1 MDDATAV
8 ERILDTADRLFYEQG
23 LLSVGMD
30 RIRDASGVS
39 LKRIYRL
46 FSAKEDLVVASL
58 RRRDQSFLQALTTYT
73 DELATPRDKILG
85 VFDFLEAWFREP
97 DFRGCA
103 FINAFGEMGPSSPCV
118 AEVVRDQKHAL
129 HELLAGL
136 VAEADGPTVL
146 ADQLFILVNGAITS
160 AAILASPDS
169 ARHAQA
175 AARALL
181 DAASL

>member
-1 MDDATAV
+1 MDDVTAE

-46 FSAKEDLVVASL
+46 FSAKEDLVVATL
-58 RRRDQSFLQALTTYT
+58 RRRDQSFLQALTTST

-103 FINAFGEMGPSSPCV
+103 FINAFGEMGPSSTCV
-118 AEVVRDQKHAL
+118 TEAVRDQKHAL
-129 HELLAGL
+129 RELLAGL
-136 VAEADGPTVL
+136 VTEAGGPAVL
-146 ADQLFILVNGAITS
+146 ADQLFILVNGATTS